1 MACRRDDAIRNSVK
15 ILKLNQCRKMGIFNT
30 ALKFPDHSIN
40 VAVKP
45 CYFKATENERC
56 ADMYGAKKVSA
67 VEPLLS
73 STLE

>member
-1 MACRRDDAIRNSVK
+1 
-15 ILKLNQCRKMGIFNT
+15 MGIFNT

>member
-1 MACRRDDAIRNSVK
+1 MAGRRDNAIRNSVK

-30 ALKFPDHSIN
+30 AFKFPDHSIN

-45 CYFKATENERC
+45 CCFKATENERC
-56 ADMYGAKKVSA
+56 ADMYVAKKVSA
-67 VEPLLS
+67 VEPFLS